1 MFNVSLQRQFAF
13 GSRSLSSS
21 QRMARAPLGD
31 SLLRSSH
38 KATSFAGALIT
49 EQKSYTKGLVKVYE
63 WRESAIGYR
72 TASPIG
78 RPAGYWI

>member
-1 MFNVSLQRQFAF
+1 MFNVNLQRQFAF

-31 SLLRSSH
+31 SLLRSPQKS
-38 KATSFAGALIT
+38 ADFRGPRL
-49 EQKSYTKGLVKVYE
+49 EKSYTKGIAKLYE

>member
-1 MFNVSLQRQFAF
+1 MFNVPLQRQ
-13 GSRSLSSS
+13 S
-21 QRMARAPLGD
+21 QKTQP
-31 SLLRSSH
+31 
-38 KATSFAGALIT
+38 
-49 EQKSYTKGLVKVYE
+49 YTKGIAKLYE